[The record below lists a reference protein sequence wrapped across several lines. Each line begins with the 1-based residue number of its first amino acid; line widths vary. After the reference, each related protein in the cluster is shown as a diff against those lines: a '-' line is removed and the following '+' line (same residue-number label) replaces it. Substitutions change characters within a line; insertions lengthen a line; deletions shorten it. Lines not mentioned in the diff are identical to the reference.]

1 MPLMAGGQGAAGEPP
16 APSRK
21 RDMPDEP
28 ASAPD
33 DEELPAGVRQRLAA
47 LRGSGV
53 D

>member
-1 MPLMAGGQGAAGEPP
+1 
-16 APSRK
+16 
-21 RDMPDEP
+21 MPDEP

-33 DEELPAGVRQRLAA
+33 DDELPADVRQRLAA